1 MRIAPEG
8 KIIIQP
14 LTIMTFLSVGYEMM
28 TNGSFIISIILT
40 TVILFC
46 INFFRDPI
54 RNLPDEKN
62 IIVSPADG
70 KVVKIS
76 ELNDPIIG
84 DARQVSI
91 FLNVF
96 NVHANRM
103 PIAGTF
109 SDVRYHSG
117 KFLAAFDHKASN
129 ENERTEIVITSDA
142 GTIIVKQIAGLIARR
157 ILCYA
162 KSGESMDMGDRLGFI
177 RFGSRTDM
185 IIPKTVNL
193 NVELNQKVK
202 GNHTIMGSYQ

>member
-8 KIIIQP
+8 KFIIQP
-14 LTIMTFLSVGYEMM
+14 LAVLIFLSFGYEMM

-40 TVILFC
+40 IVILFC

-109 SDVRYHSG
+109 SDVRYQSG

-129 ENERTEIVITSDA
+129 ENERTEIVLTSDA

-162 KSGESMDMGDRLGFI
+162 KCGESMDMGDRLGFI

-185 IIPKTVNL
+185 IIPKNVNL

-202 GNHTIMGSYQ
+202 GNHTIIGSYQ